1 MKPLTLLSMKTI
13 INIAECDLQQK
24 ADTIFKDLKE
34 GTSRMTFGVLFPP
47 LFENLG
53 KVEITLR
60 DSVNSALV
68 RGADIVANTVY
79 TSLLKN
85 ELDVLAN
92 DDFYIEFLP

>member
-1 MKPLTLLSMKTI
+1 MY
-13 INIAECDLQQK
+13 
-24 ADTIFKDLKE
+24 F
-34 GTSRMTFGVLFPP
+34 FPP

-60 DSVNSALV
+60 DSVNSALI

-79 TSLLKN
+79 TSILKN
-85 ELDVLAN
+85 ELEVLEN